1 MTYSEAKE
9 KQLGLCKEQPRKL
22 HFIMGKNGNFDV
34 FSGWDSRDEGL
45 KSGYVVPKYNMTL
58 SRYVT
63 EWDPL
68 DMNIID

>member
-1 MTYSEAKE
+1 MTYLEAKE
-9 KQLGLCKEQPRKL
+9 KQLGLCKEQPHTL
-22 HFIMGKNGNFDV
+22 HFIMGKSGNFDV
-34 FSGWDSRDEGL
+34 FSGWDGRDKGL
-45 KSGYVVPKYNMTL
+45 KDGYVVPKYNMAL

>member
-9 KQLGLCKEQPRKL
+9 KQLWLCKEQPHKL
-22 HFIMGKNGNFDV
+22 HFIMGKNMDFDV
-34 FSGWDSRDEGL
+34 FSGWGGRDEGL
-45 KSGYVVPKYNMTL
+45 KAGYVVPKYNMAL